1 MIADTN
7 LNFSEIWSK
16 ALGTLEG
23 KNGCLRTKNKQTNK
37 QQQQKIKQMTKD
49 TVMKI
54 DSEIEKQPNG

>member
-1 MIADTN
+1 MH
-7 LNFSEIWSK
+7 LVHQKKKWLSEDQ
-16 ALGTLEG
+16 
-23 KNGCLRTKNKQTNK
+23 NNNKK